1 MVAYRFYFLDTHN
14 HIAGVE
20 DAVCGNDAQA
30 AKIAVNLLAIHE
42 KQLVI
47 EVWKRERRVSRH
59 SPYSEAFS
67 EPPPWWR
74 IAMTRLWRLA
84 DPGDITEL
92 LGEGKESAVF

>member
-20 DAVCGNDAQA
+20 DAVCGNDVQA
-30 AKIAVNLLAIHE
+30 AKIAVNLLVVHE

-47 EVWKRERRVSRH
+47 EVWKHERRVSRH

-67 EPPPWWR
+67 EPQPWWR

-84 DPGDITEL
+84 DAPDIATLIGHE
-92 LGEGKESAVF
+92 KESAAF